1 MDTYNAPSTHIDREF
16 LKTESFF
23 SSLGYVPSASDSF
36 CAVMKIIPD
45 RASVHKN
52 GCGGAISVTERS
64 CVLPISKVEVHI
76 SDRFCAILWRKVN
89 TYSARRGSK

>member
-1 MDTYNAPSTHIDREF
+1 MDTYKAPSTHTDREF

-23 SSLGYVPSASDSF
+23 SSLGYVHSASDSF

-45 RASVHKN
+45 SSHKN